1 MTPVK
6 EFQNTRF
13 IQSNQHCRVNVSF
26 FFLVIQDI
34 QNVMI
39 IIQYRVIFIQN
50 LIMYD

>member
-26 FFLVIQDI
+26 FFGNTGYSKCYDNYSISCDI
-34 QNVMI
+34 YSKSYNV
-39 IIQYRVIFIQN
+39 
-50 LIMYD
+50 

>member
-6 EFQNTRF
+6 EFQNTCF

-26 FFLVIQDI
+26 FLVIQDT